1 MPIINDKALYEKA
14 KKIADEKY
22 SKPSAYK
29 SGYIVKTYK
38 QLGGEYIEDGK
49 EKNLKRWYQEN
60 WKSVASSNQYPVLRP
75 TVKVSKKTPL
85 LPSEI
90 SNLTEQ
96 IHLKQK
102 IKGKNLPPFISQGI
116 SMKGKKGRMYGGMDK
131 LPKETLDEISG
142 FIRRPREERPETTP
156 SRLALESGLPKE
168 RARNLK
174 EEFSRNYGHP
184 MNARGMR
191 KYEAFLQSQRESE
204 FEIAKKNRVLQG
216 IIIRLFLQRNP
227 DGIIDEARASSDGC
241 VASGKK
247 GRMYGG
253 MDRLPQEAL
262 HEISGF
268 LRPPRVH
275 EVQQQFPGYTHRIMP
290 VEHGVREQQRIR
302 DRNVQNLGVMTA
314 NRRERLEEARY
325 FVELPVEEQIAEIEA
340 GLPILHVREMYAMT
354 NSNLPYQ
361 LLIRYPAIGG
371 SKVRKG
377 GMIPLISAD
386 RLNAQYQQ
394 NLQQGGPTFQESE
407 ARALRIARIRGIE
420 SVVMY
425 MIERVAKHT
434 GKSQGEIAGLYRN
447 YIDSRMPQDEF
458 LDLEN
463 DQISQILDDF
473 IRMVTAPSEGK
484 GLHKKK
490 GGMPLKD
497 KDIILP
503 PPAVARAVTGEA
515 TRPFEGQEVY
525 ADFPEAPSVF
535 SDFTLAEEQR
545 EIARAEQRNDANIG
559 SLFRQFG
566 QLYPGGLATQG
577 STTAYNDFTDR
588 YLPSRTMNESYV
600 ANLPVAERGRI
611 ISAFLRQRQGMC
623 VASGKPKR
631 SSKWIEHVK
640 AHAKKHGVSYK
651 QAMQDSKRTYGGG
664 PSQSKS
670 SKAERHPDEVYTPRS
685 TRGLDTI
692 VERLP
697 ERSREAVVS
706 KKLAD
711 IQHAQDLQR
720 ATRTPLPVSQP
731 HQQVARALRA
741 EQYPTFHY
749 TDAVAVP
756 LNTPPIKPTLKM
768 PEYRER
774 DVSAVDTRRAEKL
787 TQMPD
792 NVELKILQLAS
803 NMMTKSPYF
812 DPRKHSMELFHEFML
827 RNYKRSIK
835 GWYNSDA
842 TARKAMMHYY
852 LTGSRNYV

>member
-1 MPIINDKALYEKA
+1 MPIVDNPTLYEKA
-14 KKIADEKY
+14 KKIADKKY
-22 SKPSAYK
+22 AKPSAYK

-38 QLGGEYIEDGK
+38 EMGGTYTDDGK
-49 EKNLKRWYQEN
+49 PKNLKRWYKER
-60 WKSVASSNQYPVLRP
+60 WSDVGGLDYPVLRP

-96 IHLKQK
+96 IKLKQK

-142 FIRRPREERPETTP
+142 FLRQPPTEERPETTP
-156 SRLALESGLPKE
+156 SRLAVESGMPEE
-168 RARNLK
+168 RNRGLIDNLK
-174 EEFSRNYGHP
+174 EEFSEIYEHP

-191 KYEAFLQSQRESE
+191 KYRAFLQSQEESE
-204 FEIAKKNRVLQG
+204 LKLAKKRRVDQR
-216 IIIRLFLQRNP
+216 IAIRLFLQRNP
-227 DGIIDEARASSDGC
+227 DGFNPDAC

-247 GRMYGG
+247 GG
-253 MDRLPQEAL
+253 MMRRRLEDELQAQEQL
-262 HEISGF
+262 PEPS
-268 LRPPRVH
+268 
-275 EVQQQFPGYTHRIMP
+275 
-290 VEHGVREQQRIR
+290 
-302 DRNVQNLGVMTA
+302 
-314 NRRERLEEARY
+314 RERRPIYTRKQATDFENKK
-325 FVELPVEEQIAEIEA
+325 VPVPPEI
-340 GLPILHVREMYAMT
+340 T
-354 NSNLPYQ
+354 N
-361 LLIRYPAIGG
+361 
-371 SKVRKG
+371 
-377 GMIPLISAD
+377 
-386 RLNAQYQQ
+386 
-394 NLQQGGPTFQESE
+394 
-407 ARALRIARIRGIE
+407 
-420 SVVMY
+420 
-425 MIERVAKHT
+425 
-434 GKSQGEIAGLYRN
+434 IAGLLHN
-447 YIDSRMPQDEF
+447 VLPELVHTIYISTSLHSIGWTEEDIFF
-458 LDLEN
+458 LAGN
-463 DQISQILDDF
+463 DIPAFKRLIIHLSKN
-473 IRMVTAPSEGK
+473 PSEYLKSVGS
-484 GLHKKK
+484 GKK
-490 GGMPLKD
+490 GGMPRKD

-515 TRPFEGQEVY
+515 TRPFLGQEVY

-545 EIARAEQRNDANIG
+545 EIARAEQRDQANID
-559 SLFRQFG
+559 SLFRQYG
-566 QLYPGGLATQG
+566 QMYPGGLSAQG
-577 STTAYNDFTDR
+577 SASDYSDFTNR
-588 YLPSRTMNESYV
+588 YLPSRRMNESYV

-651 QAMQDSKRTYGGG
+651 QAMQDSRRTYGGG

-697 ERSREAVVS
+697 QRTREAVVS